1 MKTFCTAVMLMALG
15 LIVYNQQL
23 HGQTVHFKTANG
35 IKAVVNGIDVELEIY
50 NPGII
55 RVIKYPKGSGFQKRS
70 LAVVKN
76 PDTKVPRR
84 IRITDSSILLE
95 TSRLKVILNKKTGK
109 ISFCKLDNDLLL
121 SEMDNG
127 AVFKPVN
134 DAGVA
139 TFDVKQSFLLEKNEV
154 IYGLGQQQ
162 NGHLNQRD
170 QKNLLVQGNTKVA
183 IPFFQSISGYGIYW
197 DNYGPTLFT
206 DDKEETSFDSKVGN
220 GMDYYFMQGDN
231 GDSIVAQMRFLTG
244 KVPMLPLWVYG
255 YSQSKERYKT
265 QFELMD
271 VVKKYRAL
279 HVPLD
284 GIIQDWQ
291 YWGKDSNWNA
301 MRFDHTT
308 YPRPKAMIDSVHQ
321 LNAHIFVV
329 AWPGFGPKTR
339 QYSEFKKRGMLLN
352 FDTWPPKSGA
362 KVYDVYDPTARD
374 IYWRYLNK
382 GVFSLGVDAWWLDSS
397 EPDHLNERNS
407 DFDQKTYLGV
417 YRKVRNAFPLE
428 HIKGVYDHQR
438 ATTSAK
444 RVVILTRS
452 AFAGQQRFASNTWSG
467 DVTSSWESFRKQIPA
482 GLNFSMTGL
491 PYWNTDIGG
500 FFANSYIKGGGAKN
514 PEFQELYTRWL
525 QFGTFMP
532 MMRSHGTAIPR
543 EIYQFGSKGDTIYD
557 VLEKFI
563 KLRYSLLPYIYST
576 AWQVTNNNQ
585 SFMRALAID
594 FKQDK
599 NVYDIGDEYM
609 FGSSFLVAPVTKKDA
624 KTQQVYLPADASW
637 YDFWTGVLVKGGK
650 YINRATP
657 IGIMPL
663 YVKAGTIMPWGPDVQ
678 YATEKKW
685 DNLEIRIYPG
695 ADADFT
701 LYEDENDNY
710 DYEKGLYTTINF
722 HWNDNQ
728 HTLII
733 GNKSGHFPG
742 MLNTRKFRVVLM
754 KHKGGSGV
762 KLIKNVDKVIN
773 YNGEKIQVN
782 LSF

>member
-1 MKTFCTAVMLMALG
+1 MRKLCGIAALTILGIALQWQG
-15 LIVYNQQL
+15 LY
-23 HGQTVHFKTANG
+23 GQGSHVATVDG
-35 IKAVVNGIDVELEIY
+35 VKAVVNNINIELKVY
-50 NPGII
+50 NPGVI
-55 RVIKYPKGSGFQKRS
+55 RVIKYPKGVDFKKSS
-70 LAVVKN
+70 LAVIKS
-76 PDTKVPRR
+76 PDAHIPKKIQETE
-84 IRITDSSILLE
+84 SSILLE
-95 TSRLKVILNKKTGK
+95 TSALKVMLNKKSGK
-109 ISFCKLDNDLLL
+109 VSFYKLQHDNLLL
-121 SEMDNG
+121 TESDAG
-127 AVFKPVN
+127 ALFKPVD
-134 DAGVA
+134 DAGVS
-139 TFDVKQSFLLEKNEV
+139 TFDVKQSFILDTSEV

-162 NGHLNQRD
+162 NGRLNQRD

-183 IPFFQSISGYGIYW
+183 IPFFQSIKGYGIYW

-220 GMDYYFMQGDN
+220 AVDYYFMQGDN
-231 GDSIVAQMRFLTG
+231 GDSIVSQMRFLTG
-244 KVPMLPLWVYG
+244 KAPMLPLWVYG

-301 MRFDHTT
+301 MSFDHET
-308 YPRPKAMIDSVHQ
+308 YPRPKAMIDSVHK

-329 AWPGFGPKTR
+329 AWPGFGPKTK
-339 QYSEFKKRGMLLN
+339 QYSEFKRKSMLLN

-362 KVYDVYDPTARD
+362 KVYDVYDPAARD

-397 EPDHLNERNS
+397 EPDHLNEKDS
-407 DFDQKTYLGV
+407 DFDQKTHLGV

-428 HIKGVYDHQR
+428 HIKGVYEHQR

-452 AFAGQQRFASNTWSG
+452 AFAGQQRFGSNTWSG

-482 GLNFSMTGL
+482 GLNFSLTGL

-500 FFANSYIKGGGAKN
+500 FFANSYVKGGGAKN

-543 EIYQFGSKGDTIYD
+543 EIYQFGKKGDTIYD

-576 AWQVTNNNQ
+576 AWQVTDHNQ

-594 FKQDK
+594 FNRDK
-599 NVYDIGDEYM
+599 NVYDIGGEYM
-609 FGSSFLVAPVTKKDA
+609 FGKSFLVSPVTKKDA
-624 KTQQVYLPADASW
+624 KSQNVYLPAGASW
-637 YDFWTGVLVKGGK
+637 YDFWTGELIKGGK

-657 IGIMPL
+657 IEIMPL
-663 YVKAGTIMPWGPDVQ
+663 YVKAGTIVPWGPDVQ

-685 DNLEIRIYPG
+685 DNLEIRVYPG

-701 LYEDENDNY
+701 LYEDEHDNY
-710 DYEKGLYTTINF
+710 DYEKGLFSEIKF
-722 HWNDNQ
+722 HWDDNAQ
-728 HTLII
+728 LLTIDK
-733 GNKSGHFPG
+733 KSGHFQG
-742 MLNTRKFRVVLM
+742 MLNARKFRVVLM
-754 KHKGGSGV
+754 KHNGGSGL
-762 KLIKNVDKVIN
+762 KLSSDADKVIN
-773 YNGEKIQVN
+773 YKGEKVQVN
-782 LSF
+782 L

>member
-722 HWNDNQ
+722 HWDDIQ

-754 KHKGGSGV
+754 KHKGGSSV
-762 KLIKNVDKVIN
+762 KLTKNVDKVIN